1 MSTGLASGLKKNLS
15 QEDIKMLD
23 RIYWRSFNVFA
34 GFAGSAYAASLG
46 YTYSIRPAL
55 DRFYPEQEKRAE
67 CMQRHMTPY
76 NITQAVGTFA
86 MGLAASMEKE
96 AAANYGYAT
105 LKEIRGAG
113 HGFDG
118 QDSVNAREMSIEF
131 VKIYEGIAGLK
142 LR

>member
-1 MSTGLASGLKKNLS
+1 VVPI
-15 QEDIKMLD
+15 E
-23 RIYWRSFNVFA
+23 
-34 GFAGSAYAASLG
+34 
-46 YTYSIRPAL
+46 YSR
-55 DRFYPEQEKRAE
+55 
-67 CMQRHMTPY
+67 
-76 NITQAVGTFA
+76 
-86 MGLAASMEKE
+86 E